1 MSVTAVGA
9 LLAQGLPIPVFSATA
24 SAGFPSPATDH
35 IEKHISLDELF
46 NIRAPHVFLVKIDG
60 DSMQKAGIFSGDFVI
75 VDRSRE
81 AVDGD
86 IVVASLNA
94 EPVCKRLRLEG
105 RRLSLAPEND
115 SYTTRTLS
123 DEDELMIW
131 GVVQY
136 SVRDHGRN

>member
-1 MSVTAVGA
+1 MSLTAIGA
-9 LLAQGLPIPVFSATA
+9 VLEEGQPIPVFSATA

-60 DSMQKAGIFSGDFVI
+60 DSMQKTGIFSGDFVI

-86 IVVASLNA
+86 IVIASLNA
-94 EPVCKRLRLEG
+94 EPICKRLR
-105 RRLSLAPEND
+105 RHDRQLSLVPEND
-115 SYTTRTLS
+115 SYPTRTLS
-123 DEDELMIW
+123 DEDELIIW